1 MQLLNQMEDIENSLK
16 NFIGKT
22 MNDIEFELVTGAG
35 LVKSR
40 RC

>member
-16 NFIGKT
+16 NFIGKI
-22 MNDIEFELVTGAG
+22 MNDIEFELVAGAG
-35 LVKSR
+35 LVKCR